1 MMPVV
6 GARLGLVMLVAV
18 AACGG
23 EPPDLLDLSDQV
35 AVVGQELTVELRG
48 VDPDST
54 SLTYSFTPDVE
65 LTSRATISRTP
76 AGNGL
81 FRWTPVAADVGAHV
95 FDFTVSDGS
104 HDTTVPITIDVR
116 ASGEGVPVFRQ
127 PLGSGRVVDLVATPC
142 IDVDILVEDLDTP
155 QVVIAEE
162 EPKIAG
168 AMFEQLDG
176 TTATWHWCPTPQQVT
191 DSNRYTLLL
200 SADDAA
206 NPKAFKQYVL
216 VLGGSS
222 QTLIVNEIDYDNT
235 GLDEFEYIEIYNP
248 SGVTTSLVG
257 LWVVLVNGSSSAEY
271 DAVYLGL
278 QDSLAA
284 GAYLVIAGAGVDVP
298 AGVQKIDPGWTSDAI
313 QNGSPDGVA
322 IIDDITLTVL
332 DALSYEGSITAASI
346 IGFPQ
351 PTSLVE
357 GTALPD
363 TTADSN
369 DAIVTL
375 CRLPNGSDT
384 NNAASDWAVCQ
395 RTTGAPN
402 AP

>member
-1 MMPVV
+1 MPLVP
-6 GARLGLVMLVAV
+6 ARVGLVMIVAI

-35 AVVGQELTVELRG
+35 AVVGQELAVELRG

-54 SLTYSFTPDVE
+54 DLTYSFTPDVE
-65 LTSRATISRTP
+65 LTSRATMSETP

-104 HDTTVPITIDVR
+104 HDTTVSTMIDVR
-116 ASGEGVPVFRQ
+116 ATGEGVPVFRQ
-127 PLGSGRVVDLVATPC
+127 PLGSGRVVDLAATPC
-142 IDVDILVEDLDTP
+142 IDVDIVVEDMDSA

-168 AMFEQLDG
+168 AMLEQLDG
-176 TTATWHWCPTPQQVT
+176 LTARWHWCPTPQQVA
-191 DSNRYTLLL
+191 DSDRYTLLL
-200 SADDAA
+200 SADDGT
-206 NPKAFKQYVL
+206 NPKAVKQYIL
-216 VLGGSS
+216 VLGGSA

-248 SGVTTSLVG
+248 SSSTTSLVG
-257 LWVVLVNGSSSAEY
+257 LWVVLVNGATSAEY
-271 DAVYLGL
+271 DAAYLGL
-278 QDSLAA
+278 EDSLAP
-284 GAYLVIAGAGVDVP
+284 GAYLVVAGAGVDVP
-298 AGVQKIDPGWTSDAI
+298 PGVQKIDPGWTTDAI

-322 IIDDITLTVL
+322 IIDDVTLTVL
-332 DALSYEGSITAASI
+332 DALSYEGPITAASI
-346 IGFPQ
+346 IGFPTT
-351 PTSLVE
+351 TSLVE

-369 DAIVTL
+369 DTIVTL
-375 CRLPNGSDT
+375 CRLPNGTDT

-395 RTTGAPN
+395 RTTGAAN